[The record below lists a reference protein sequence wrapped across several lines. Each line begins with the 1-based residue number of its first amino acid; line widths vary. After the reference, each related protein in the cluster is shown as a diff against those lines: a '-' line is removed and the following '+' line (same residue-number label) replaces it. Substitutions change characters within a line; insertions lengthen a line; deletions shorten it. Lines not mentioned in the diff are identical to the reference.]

1 MQDPLDVVYNGSKTL
16 HAVQSGVVYG
26 TSLCASSASSSCK
39 ADDVF
44 RVGSLDVP
52 VIKVGA
58 GNASLHPDAPPLAGL
73 NPAPVPNGEAILT
86 LIVIVA
92 PHCARIW
99 FSLLPILLP
108 FRSRP
113 TASRR
118 LRLQHLQQSLGYERH
133 RVVSICGKGPAL
145 EIPFLND
152 GAVKW
157 YPYVERDR
165 HWKFRLDMKTPAA
178 DGGCTP
184 RLAAKLGRRTDQS

>member
-145 EIPFLND
+145 EIPFGHEDSCRRWWVHTKTCRQVGPQD
-152 GAVKW
+152 GS
-157 YPYVERDR
+157 
-165 HWKFRLDMKTPAA
+165 
-178 DGGCTP
+178 
-184 RLAAKLGRRTDQS
+184 KLSAESFLFSESFLH